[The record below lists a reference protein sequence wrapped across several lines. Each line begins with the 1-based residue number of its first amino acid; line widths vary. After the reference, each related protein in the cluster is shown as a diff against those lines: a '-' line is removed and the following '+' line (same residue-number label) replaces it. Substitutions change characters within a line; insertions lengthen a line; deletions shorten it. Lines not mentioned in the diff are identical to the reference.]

1 MEVITRTQRS
11 HKRFY
16 WLLALLLGMISLRY
30 SLQIDI
36 PPVLLLAIILSMA
49 VLGDLNEIACVCLC
63 CIALHESIDLFYALG
78 FCIVV
83 IAVKYPKEIRLNPS
97 IIPIFLMIVWELLH
111 CFRADFSLRT
121 FIVNCIPLLVL
132 AVFMCLDARKIDY
145 SFVVQAF
152 AIALAV
158 ICLSLL
164 LKLIYLA
171 DFNILK
177 AFAGLQRLGHD
188 ASEVSLDGKGSIQ
201 TNTLGILCVLATTG
215 LMQLRMAG
223 SRSPKDML
231 LALFLM
237 VFGALTASRTYLV
250 CLALMLVLLLFSQ
263 QGDIKTKLRYLSGV
277 CLLVL
282 IALGLLYLIFP
293 DLMEYYIS
301 RFQEADITTGRDVLM
316 INYGKFIRTN
326 PKVMFFGIGLNHFGD
341 DLMTTYKVAGHVPH
355 NGIQELVIAW
365 GLEGLILFICLW
377 LIMIWRSRHF
387 CKNQKLI
394 NYIPL
399 IIILIKAQ
407 AGQMLNSSYTM
418 LTFSYAYLSMCQ
430 EFFLQHKGY
439 SAFLPAPTPG
449 KTVRRGSKLNN
460 IISN

>member
-11 HKRFY
+11 HRRFY
-16 WLLALLLGMISLRY
+16 WLLALLLGLISLRY

-36 PPVLLLAIILSMA
+36 PPVLFLTIILSMTA
-49 VLGDLNEIACVCLC
+49 LGDLNEIACACIC

-132 AVFMCLDARKIDY
+132 AVFMCLDVRKVDY
-145 SFVVQAF
+145 SFVSRTF

-164 LKLIYLA
+164 LKLIYLS
-171 DFNILK
+171 DFNLLK
-177 AFAGLQRLGHD
+177 AFAGLQRLGND
-188 ASEVSLDGKGSIQ
+188 ASEVSLDGKGTIHP
-201 TNTLGILCVLATTG
+201 NALGILCVLATTG
-215 LMQLRMAG
+215 LMQLRMASIG
-223 SRSPKDML
+223 YSEDMV
-231 LALFLM
+231 LAIFLM

-250 CLALMLVLLLFSQ
+250 CLVLMLVLLLFSQ
-263 QGDIKTKLRYLSGV
+263 RGSLNAKFRYLAGV
-277 CLLVL
+277 CVLVSVAL
-282 IALGLLYLIFP
+282 ILLYLIFP

-301 RFQEADITTGRDVLM
+301 RFRETDITTGRDDLM
-316 INYGKFIRTN
+316 VNYGQFISTN
-326 PKVMFFGIGLNHFGD
+326 PKVLFFGIGLNHYGD
-341 DLMTTYKVAGHVPH
+341 DLISVYKVAGNVPH

-365 GLEGLILFICLW
+365 GLEGLILFVCLW
-377 LIMIWRSRHF
+377 GTMIWRSRYF
-387 CKNQKLI
+387 CKKQKLI

-399 IIILIKAQ
+399 IIILIKSQ
-407 AGQMLNSSYTM
+407 AGQMLDSSYTM
-418 LTFSYAYLSMCQ
+418 LTFSYAYISMCQ
-430 EFFLQHKGY
+430 DFTEI
-439 SAFLPAPTPG
+439 G
-449 KTVRRGSKLNN
+449 KTQQ
-460 IISN
+460 